1 MEWERAQAGFVDRPA
16 MALHDADTLVASLL
30 GELGYPVDE
39 LDQLAEP
46 GAGQPEA
53 IERYRAVRRVNLRAD
68 ASETTT
74 DELREAFV
82 RYRELFEELLQQAA
96 ARPLG
101 HRGRAGRVIRS
112 APERSGRAGL
122 GVPAAD
128 PVAPAPVVAS
138 SAAGE

>member
-96 ARPLG
+96 GGRSATGP
-101 HRGRAGRVIRS
+101 GRAGHQVRS
-112 APERSGRAGL
+112 
-122 GVPAAD
+122 
-128 PVAPAPVVAS
+128 
-138 SAAGE
+138 